1 MRFLYPLGLLG
12 LLGIPILI
20 LVYIIKSKYTEQT
33 VSSTYLWTLS
43 EKFIK
48 RRNPFSRLT
57 GILSLLLQIL
67 TIALISISLAHPVII
82 LDNAAY
88 HYCFVLD
95 GSGSMYM
102 NDGDSTRFDKGKD
115 EIISVIDESVD
126 GSTYSLICVC
136 DTTKVVYEKLSGK
149 EQAKSLTEQLSPVH
163 TEVGFTDAIGIAQS
177 YFKEDPST
185 RTYLVT
191 DKSYAR
197 HDNIELINVSGS
209 EENYAL
215 SEVSYTHAGG
225 VLTVSGS
232 AVSYAG
238 DAELQIELYIDWEE
252 TPASTVELS
261 VPKGTEAPFVIEV
274 ETEYFYSYRVAI
286 ANKDALAED
295 NSVTVFDVDSA
306 NSYEVLL
313 VSERPFFIEQALSSA
328 GTARVDV
335 ISPDLYGEQSG
346 YGLYIFDTY
355 SPTELP
361 KDGSVWFINPQESV
375 SGSGFSVQS
384 LVQPDEAV
392 TLSLSDSSSSLVQKL
407 INNMSGE
414 EIVAS
419 RYVRC
424 GLYSNFHTLLEYKGN
439 PIVFTGTN
447 EYGNR
452 EVVFALDIHDSNLPL
467 LLDYIVLTGNLL
479 DFSFPTVIE
488 RTDYECGE
496 TVQINVV
503 ANCDSL
509 IATSPLGQTLYLDTA
524 NAVSDLRLTEAGTY
538 TVTVTLGGAPKEFYV
553 FSSFPEAERAPE
565 ASADE
570 IRLQGSAS
578 DEGFDGVY
586 DDLTLFLVCLAVLFA
601 ADWVVY
607 CYEKYQ
613 LR

>member
-12 LLGIPILI
+12 LLGIPVLI

-88 HYCFVLD
+88 DYCFLLD

-102 NDGDSTRFDKGKD
+102 SDGESTRFDKGKD
-115 EIISVIDESVD
+115 EIISIIDESAD

-136 DTTKVVYEKLSGK
+136 DTTKVVYERLSGK
-149 EQAKSLTEQLSPVH
+149 EQAKSLTGQLSPVH
-163 TEVGFTDAIGIAQS
+163 TEVSFTDAIGIAQS

-191 DKSYAR
+191 DKSYAK
-197 HDNIELINVSGS
+197 HDNIELINVAGR

-215 SEVSYTHAGG
+215 SNVSYTHAGG
-225 VLTVSGS
+225 VLTVNGS
-232 AVSYAG
+232 AVSYAS
-238 DAELQIELYIDWEE
+238 DAELQIELYIDGAE
-252 TPASTVELS
+252 TPASTVTVP
-261 VPKGTEAPFVIEV
+261 VPKGAEAPFVIE
-274 ETEYFYSYRVAI
+274 EEIEYFYSYRVAI

-313 VSERPFFIEQALSSA
+313 VSERPFFIEQALNAA

-335 ISPDLYGEQSG
+335 VSPEKYGEQSG

-361 KDGSVWFINPQESV
+361 EDGSVWFINPQESV

-407 INNMSGE
+407 ISNMSGE

-424 GLYSNFHTLLEYKGN
+424 GLYSNFQTLLEYKGN

-503 ANCDSL
+503 ANCDSM

-524 NAVSDLRLTEAGTY
+524 NAVSELRLTESGTY

-570 IRLQGSAS
+570 LSLQGDAS
-578 DEGFDGVY
+578 NEGFDGVY